1 MDYPEEWNQLPKH
14 ERKKKLKEL
23 RRERERKSG
32 LVKNVRNWGI
42 IIIVLIAG
50 VIGFAQ
56 LVKKTP
62 EQVQFEQ
69 EVKAVSLDGKVEEFP
84 IEGRDHVSA
93 GTSVEY
99 QTNPPTSGDHLAQAE
114 NWGVYDKE
122 IDDKAGVHSMEHG
135 GIWISYKDIDDES
148 KKVLEEIGKSNSQ
161 SVIVSPRTA
170 NDNKIAIASWGRMT
184 KLDSVDKVL
193 IQKYIDTYKNQGPEK
208 LAR

>member
-23 RRERERKSG
+23 RREHDQKADTFKKVRNFG
-32 LVKNVRNWGI
+32 LVA
-42 IIIVLIAG
+42 IVTIL
-50 VIGFAQ
+50 VIVGFVQ
-56 LVKKTP
+56 LTKKSP
-62 EQVQFEQ
+62 EQVAFEQ
-69 EVKAVSLDGKVEEFP
+69 EVKAASLEGKVEEFP

-99 QTNPPTSGDHLAQAE
+99 KTNPPTSGSHLGEAK
-114 NWGVYDKE
+114 NWGVYEKE
-122 IDDKAGVHSMEHG
+122 LDDKAAVHGLEHG

>member
-69 EVKAVSLDGKVEEFP
+69 EVKAVSLDDKVEEIP

-148 KKVLEEIGKSNSQ
+148 KKVLEEIGKSNS
-161 SVIVSPRTA
+161 VIT
-170 NDNKIAIASWGRMT
+170 N
-184 KLDSVDKVL
+184 
-193 IQKYIDTYKNQGPEK
+193 
-208 LAR
+208 

>member
-1 MDYPEEWNQLPKH
+1 MNYPEEWNELPKH
-14 ERKKKLKEL
+14 KRKKKLKEF
-23 RRERERKSG
+23 RREQERKTNS
-32 LVKNVRNWGI
+32 VKKVRNWV
-42 IIIVLIAG
+42 IVIAVVVVGTVGFTQLI
-50 VIGFAQ
+50 
-56 LVKKTP
+56 KKTP
-62 EQVQFEQ
+62 EQIQFEQ
-69 EVKAVSLDGKVEEFP
+69 EVKVVSLDGKVEEFP

-99 QTNPPTSGDHLAQAE
+99 QTNPPTSDDHLAQAE
-114 NWGVYDKE
+114 NWGIYDKE

>member
-1 MDYPEEWNQLPKH
+1 M
-14 ERKKKLKEL
+14 
-23 RRERERKSG
+23 
-32 LVKNVRNWGI
+32 
-42 IIIVLIAG
+42 IAG

-69 EVKAVSLDGKVEEFP
+69 EVKAVSLDDKVEEIP

-114 NWGVYDKE
+114 NWGIYDKE

-135 GIWISYKDIDDES
+135 GIWISYKDIGAEERQI
-148 KKVLEEIGKSNSQ
+148 LEEIGKENSQ
-161 SVIVSPRTA
+161 STVVSPRSG
-170 NDNKIAIASWGRMT
+170 NDNQIVVASWG
-184 KLDSVDKVL
+184 KLIRLESVDKAL
-193 IQKYIDTYKNQGPEK
+193 IQKYIDTYKNQAPEK
-208 LAR
+208 LAQ